1 MQPFGTVDRTEMD
14 QFKKAAAEAAVTQI
28 KDGMVVG
35 LGTGSTAT
43 YAIDALGKRVRDG
56 LQILGVPTSEQT
68 ARQATELGIQLTTL
82 GEHMHVDLTIDGA
95 DEVEAGS
102 LNLIKGHGGAL
113 LREKIVASASA
124 HLVIIVDESKLVARL
139 GSHFAVPVEVVP
151 FGWQTVAKK
160 LEGLGAQVSLRGSDV
175 YSTFV
180 TDSEHYILDCA
191 FGPIAD
197 PAALDGELNRIV
209 GLVEHGLFLG
219 MTSEVVVAGQNGIN
233 TLSPPRW

>member
-1 MQPFGTVDRTEMD
+1 MD

-28 KDGMVVG
+28 QSGMVVG

-43 YAIDALGKRVRDG
+43 FAVEALGKRVRDG
-56 LQILGVPTSEQT
+56 LHILGVPTSEQT
-68 ARQATELGIQLTTL
+68 ARQASALGIPLTTL
-82 GEHMHVDLTIDGA
+82 AEHLHLDLTIDGA
-95 DEVEAGS
+95 DEVDAGS

-124 HLVIIVDESKLVARL
+124 RLVIIVDESKLVDRL
-139 GSHFAVPVEVVP
+139 GSRFAVPVEVVP

-160 LEGLGAQVSLRGSDV
+160 LEGLGARVSLRGSDV

-180 TDSEHYILDCA
+180 TDSEHYILDCT

-197 PAALDGELNRIV
+197 PAALDAELNRIV

-219 MTSEVVVAGQNGIN
+219 MASEVVVGGPNGIE
-233 TLSPPRW
+233 TVTPPRR